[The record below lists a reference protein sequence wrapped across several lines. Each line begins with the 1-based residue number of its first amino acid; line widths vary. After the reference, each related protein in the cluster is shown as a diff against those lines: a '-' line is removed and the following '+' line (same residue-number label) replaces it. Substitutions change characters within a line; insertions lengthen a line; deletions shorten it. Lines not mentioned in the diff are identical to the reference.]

1 MLAYINLFILTI
13 NIKPFLNHSPHER
26 GLPMND
32 QPIIAQEAAPK
43 SGAGRVVRIVL
54 QWTILGLLLFTCVM
68 AAIRKFGG

>member
-1 MLAYINLFILTI
+1 MR
-13 NIKPFLNHSPHER
+13 KGPS
-26 GLPMND
+26 MND

-54 QWTILGLLLFTCVM
+54 QWTILGLLLFTCIM

>member
-1 MLAYINLFILTI
+1 
-13 NIKPFLNHSPHER
+13 
-26 GLPMND
+26 MND

-43 SGAGRVVRIVL
+43 SGAGRLVRIIL